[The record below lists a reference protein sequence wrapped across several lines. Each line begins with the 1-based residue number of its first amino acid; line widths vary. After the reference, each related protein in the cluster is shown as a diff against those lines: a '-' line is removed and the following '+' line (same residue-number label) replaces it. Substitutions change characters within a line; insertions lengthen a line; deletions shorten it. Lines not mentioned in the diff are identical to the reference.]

1 MKRRGKREHTERK
14 REKKWEAKN
23 LEKREKERRRFLLIS
38 KKYYT
43 TR

>member
-23 LEKREKERRRFLLIS
+23 LEKREKKIFAN
-38 KKYYT
+38 K
-43 TR
+43 